1 MNDFKLVRKYA
12 QSLKLYE
19 FQKVVSLGTMTK
31 NIPTVSL
38 DRNPPQRVIR
48 MLFGRFRQGVL
59 KLNAKNPYRRTSDV
73 DEYTLLDIVVKKMK
87 ISTEVISK
95 RLKITISN
103 AFQQRKRL
111 FSRQTTN
118 FDESN
123 WFYLPPRQCRT

>member
-19 FQKVVSLGTMTK
+19 FQKVVRMGTMTK

-103 AFQQRKRL
+103 AFQQWKRL
-111 FSRQTTN
+111 CFKTN
-118 FDESN
+118 HQF
-123 WFYLPPRQCRT
+123 